1 METGALSH
9 EVITGSDGILKKM
22 ELLITET
29 CADAWPIITTIVGI
43 ALLFYLG
50 RALLRAVR
58 SYFGTAS

>member
-1 METGALSH
+1 MEPISSD
-9 EVITGSDGILKKM
+9 VITGTGGILPKLQ
-22 ELLITET
+22 ELITET
-29 CADAWPIITTIVGI
+29 CTDAWPIITSVVGT

>member
-1 METGALSH
+1 METGELTH
-9 EVITGSDGILKKM
+9 EVITGTGGILTQMQK
-22 ELLITET
+22 LITDT
-29 CADAWPIITTIVGI
+29 CTDAWPIITTIVGV